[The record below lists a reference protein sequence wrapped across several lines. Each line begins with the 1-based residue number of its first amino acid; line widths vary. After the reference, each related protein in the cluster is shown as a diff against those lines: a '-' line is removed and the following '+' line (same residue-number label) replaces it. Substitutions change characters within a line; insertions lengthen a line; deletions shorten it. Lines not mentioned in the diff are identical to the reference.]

1 MQMLAE
7 RSGEPKQA
15 MLSEGL
21 VARAGE
27 LMSEPKS
34 LEASLVKTA
43 KRFED
48 DALAATMLRGVA
60 RPAGPP
66 ADLS

>member
-1 MQMLAE
+1 MRAE
-7 RSGEPKQA
+7 GG
-15 MLSEGL
+15 EGL

-27 LMSEPKS
+27 RALVSEPES

-43 KRFED
+43 KRFN

-60 RPAGPP
+60 RPAHPQIYP
-66 ADLS
+66 EMV